1 MKTSNRAALRRI
13 AFMFLV
19 TGACGANEGSPAPGN
34 GSSDP
39 IDHDATSLVDTSATA
54 SDTLTVSDVRIDED
68 GNPIE
73 CCPVS
78 LEYCS
83 GTQGT
88 SFGGGRR
95 RRDIASGVGSLGL
108 YDQEGCWMAWVTGYS
123 SAGYESADEWGCP
136 VWVLTGELINCYP
149 EDVSDLDTAGSD
161 AGADTSREPDAGD
174 SGDEGSG
181 HADGSGNA
189 QDGSG

>member
-1 MKTSNRAALRRI
+1 MKTSNQAALPRI
-13 AFMFLV
+13 AFMLLV
-19 TGACGANEGSPAPGN
+19 TGACGANGGSPPAGN
-34 GSSDP
+34 GSGEPLDR
-39 IDHDATSLVDTSATA
+39 DTTSLVDTSATA
-54 SDTLTVSDVRIDED
+54 SDTLSVSDVRIDED

-78 LEYCS
+78 LESCS
-83 GTQGT
+83 GTQGM
-88 SFGGGRR
+88 SLGGGRR
-95 RRDIASGVGSLGL
+95 RRDLALRAGPLGS
-108 YDQEGCWMAWVTGYS
+108 YENEGCWTPWDTGYS
-123 SAGYESADEWGCP
+123 SAGYESTDEWACP

-181 HADGSGNA
+181 DAGGSGNA